1 MVPKLNGEFHAV
13 AVVEEEEHNLP
24 TTRTPR
30 RATPCWPMAALALLL
45 TALASTAGLQ
55 LVRSS
60 LTVRPAPASP
70 SPPSLH
76 GNVQLADDTSTS
88 VPALT
93 SAPTPALWPPPS
105 PPPPPSSPPPS
116 PSAPSLP
123 PPPPPPCIDGSD
135 KDTKKCAEKRSEGA
149 CDREYVAHACRRTC
163 GLCHVPPSPPPPR
176 EDGVALVRQRAR
188 VAALNARFAAG
199 SAAHC
204 AQHVATEG
212 LSAAGVLV
220 SQVEAADGQLDT
232 AAQGAE
238 IWVPPE
244 ETARRDLSDRI
255 AASFINAQVRG
266 LYYGSR
272 FHRPA
277 GGIIFAADASLA
289 LLFCA

>member
-1 MVPKLNGEFHAV
+1 M
-13 AVVEEEEHNLP
+13 
-24 TTRTPR
+24 
-30 RATPCWPMAALALLL
+30 
-45 TALASTAGLQ
+45 
-55 LVRSS
+55 
-60 LTVRPAPASP
+60 
-70 SPPSLH
+70 
-76 GNVQLADDTSTS
+76 
-88 VPALT
+88 
-93 SAPTPALWPPPS
+93 
-105 PPPPPSSPPPS
+105 
-116 PSAPSLP
+116 
-123 PPPPPPCIDGSD
+123 
-135 KDTKKCAEKRSEGA
+135 
-149 CDREYVAHACRRTC
+149 
-163 GLCHVPPSPPPPR
+163 
-176 EDGVALVRQRAR
+176 ALVRQRAR

-220 SQVEAADGQLDT
+220 SQVEAADGQLS
-232 AAQGAE
+232 AQGAE

-277 GGIIFAADASLA
+277 GGIIFATDAS